1 MVLSSVSVNV
11 VSCDVGVSNVF
22 FSRSTAPAGAR
33 PVSTECLAASAVF
46 SCARKYASRL
56 PPLARSPLPSYSA
69 TVSANGG
76 WKCSGPI
83 SNVKPR
89 PPVA

>member
-1 MVLSSVSVNV
+1 MLSSVSVNV
-11 VSCDVGVSNVF
+11 VPCEVGVWNVF
-22 FSRSTAPAGAR
+22 FRRSTEPAGAR
-33 PVSTECLAASAVF
+33 PVSTEWRAALAVF
-46 SCARKYASRL
+46 SCAAKYASRL
-56 PPLARSPLPSYSA
+56 PPCAIAVVPRYSA

-89 PPVA
+89 PPVE